1 MVNQLIVIRINGVHK
16 DEIHELKDHLDNNYW
31 DWKEIS
37 EETINQ
43 ERKNEER
50 V

>member
-1 MVNQLIVIRINGVHK
+1 MINKLIVIRINGVEQK
-16 DEIHELKDHLDNNYW
+16 ELNDLKDHLENNFW

-43 ERKNEER
+43 ERTNEKR

>member
-1 MVNQLIVIRINGVHK
+1 MINKLIVIRVNGVEQ
-16 DEIHELKDHLDNNYW
+16 DELNELKDHLDNQFW

-43 ERKNEER
+43 ERTNEKR

>member
-1 MVNQLIVIRINGVHK
+1 MINKLIVIRINGV
-16 DEIHELKDHLDNNYW
+16 DREALNDLKDHLDNNYW

-43 ERKNEER
+43 ERTNEKR